1 MLQITIII
9 LKNKFNLN
17 RKKSYQNKYQQVLK
31 ALLPQKKRLKMKK
44 NSHCH
49 NAAAEGRNPI
59 KGGFYASQN

>member
-17 RKKSYQNKYQQVLK
+17 RKKILSKQISIGFKSSI
-31 ALLPQKKRLKMKK
+31 ATKKRLQMKK